1 MLASCVSL
9 VVLRKCARRTGNE
22 AEREPLPALV
32 DSCAEVAAVLA
43 LCRDV
48 FVALKDGG
56 ECVCAASEDER
67 HVGGCC
73 GVAKLGSE
81 VTRCFAKVR

>member
-1 MLASCVSL
+1 MLASCVRL
-9 VVLRKCARRTGNE
+9 VVLRKRTGNE
-22 AEREPLPALV
+22 AQRKPLPALV

-48 FVALKDGG
+48 FVAFKDGG

-67 HVGGCC
+67 HVGSCC